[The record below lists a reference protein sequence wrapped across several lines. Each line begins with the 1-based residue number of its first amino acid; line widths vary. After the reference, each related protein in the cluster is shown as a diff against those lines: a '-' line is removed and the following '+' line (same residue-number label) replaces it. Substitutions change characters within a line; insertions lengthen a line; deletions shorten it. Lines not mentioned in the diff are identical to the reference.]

1 MKIISL
7 KHIYYD
13 LKNKLAEQEQLLNDE
28 ENEMCEHC
36 GKCHSDLDECF
47 IDEQEAGAAGSG
59 SIGGNTTAN
68 IAGYNLP
75 LGSKG
80 PGNKKRKKY

>member
-1 MKIISL
+1 MKLISL

-13 LKNKLAEQEQLLNDE
+13 LKNKLAEQEQLLTDE
-28 ENEMCEHC
+28 EGEMCENC
-36 GKCHSDLDECF
+36 GKCHSDLDECS
-47 IDEQEAGAAGSG
+47 IDEQEAGASG

-68 IAGYNLP
+68 IAGYNMP

-80 PGNKKRKKY
+80 PRVKKRKKY